1 MMKLGEV
8 LKEAKKKNNNLWVC
22 WNSTAVADVKFP
34 TVNLTRGKIKTK
46 KALNQHAKVF
56 QRECRFLQ
64 AFLAVIIPILMTKN
78 LFWNYYTRNSSRT
91 GSQN

>member
-1 MMKLGEV
+1 MKLGEV
-8 LKEAKKKNNNLWVC
+8 GKEAKKKIIIWVC
-22 WNSTAVADVKFP
+22 WNFTVVVDVKFL
-34 TVNLTRGKIKTK
+34 TVNLTRGKNKTK

-78 LFWNYYTRNSSRT
+78 LFWNHYTRNSSRT